1 MQELFATGLLELHQN
16 GGRLSDETVY
26 ALNDV
31 LGLNED
37 DEDEDTDKDKDT
49 DKSKPAASASGTKTG
64 GSK

>member
-26 ALNDV
+26 ALKDV

-37 DEDEDTDKDKDT
+37 DEDEDEDTDK

>member
-26 ALNDV
+26 ALKDV

-37 DEDEDTDKDKDT
+37 DEDEDTDKDK
-49 DKSKPAASASGTKTG
+49 SKPAASASGTKTG